1 MHPLSQIYWR
11 KYLPVYSNLVQ
22 IVYTGSEFY
31 FAHAQ
36 RKFVKV
42 VLYQKI
48 IGLATLT
55 IVESFMLVSGI
66 AQSWLLA
73 AQLVGTQLLMSV
85 VGLIQVQ
92 LWRQMAVEPSTLFQ
106 YSFIIVCTVD
116 SRYLDVAYYE

>member
-1 MHPLSQIYWR
+1 M
-11 KYLPVYSNLVQ
+11 Q

-73 AQLVGTQLLMSV
+73 AQLPILVSTISNSQIFLLKKYKSYSHFFSKNISIAAIFKDLSLNNMVTNDILSFEQL
-85 VGLIQVQ
+85 GHDCFLIF
-92 LWRQMAVEPSTLFQ
+92 P
-106 YSFIIVCTVD
+106 
-116 SRYLDVAYYE
+116 

>member
-1 MHPLSQIYWR
+1 M
-11 KYLPVYSNLVQ
+11 Q

-73 AQLVGTQLLMSV
+73 AQLYIKMEFKGSKLYRYVFGMRISTNLL
-85 VGLIQVQ
+85 I
-92 LWRQMAVEPSTLFQ
+92 
-106 YSFIIVCTVD
+106 
-116 SRYLDVAYYE
+116 LDCSD